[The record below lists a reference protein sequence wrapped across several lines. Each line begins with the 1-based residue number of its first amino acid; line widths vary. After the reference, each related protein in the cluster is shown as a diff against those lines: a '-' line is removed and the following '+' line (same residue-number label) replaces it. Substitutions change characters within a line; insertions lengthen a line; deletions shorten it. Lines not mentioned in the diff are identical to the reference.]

1 MNDKDLMQRA
11 VDLAC
16 ESVAQ
21 GGEPFGAILVQDG
34 KILAQ
39 AMNQAH
45 LDHDP
50 TAHAEI
56 QALRIASREHARF
69 SHPGSV
75 MYASGKPCPMCMAA
89 MVNAGVERVVFC
101 ADDEVGGPF
110 GYSTEA
116 GYARMQ
122 QQFGAQGA
130 TVEHLPI
137 EDQTKPF
144 TLYAAKNPA

>member
-1 MNDKDLMQRA
+1 MNDKILMQRA

-16 ESVAQ
+16 QSVAQ
-21 GGEPFGAILVQDG
+21 GGEPFGAVLVQDG
-34 KILAQ
+34 IVLAE

-45 LDHDP
+45 IDHDP

-56 QALRIASREHARF
+56 QALRTASREQARF
-69 SHPGSV
+69 THPGSI

-101 ADDEVGGPF
+101 ADDKIGGPF

-122 QQFGAQGA
+122 QDFGAQGA
-130 TVEHLPI
+130 MVEHLPMP
-137 EDQTKPF
+137 EQTKPF
-144 TLYAAKNPA
+144 TLYAEKNPA